1 MVVQGEGAVEDDIEL
16 RGEWSSILVL
26 CSVNRVFLYVRLRP
40 IREHNH
46 LTSMVFFEHY
56 SLT

>member
-26 CSVNRVFLYVRLRP
+26 CSVNRVFFCMYVYVLSVS
-40 IREHNH
+40 II
-46 LTSMVFFEHY
+46 TSLAWSWLSTIV
-56 SLT
+56 